1 MKLPVVWSQE
11 AGDDVRDIITY
22 IVQHNQKAAE
32 RMWALIL
39 NSVEHLPDY
48 PCLFK
53 SSERIP
59 ECREIVVHPNYIVVY
74 RVCTD
79 CIEVLRVLHA
89 RQNFP
94 K

>member
-1 MKLPVVWSQE
+1 
-11 AGDDVRDIITY
+11 
-22 IVQHNQKAAE
+22 
-32 RMWALIL
+32 MWALIL
-39 NSVEHLPDY
+39 NSVEHLPAH